1 MNQSMKS
8 VLKQLLLGLGCLFL
22 FYTLPAQQANVMN
35 KLQKNAKKINERL
48 LKRILNETWTEYK
61 RVYHVRGTVRE
72 FNYGGQRYLI
82 MNSDSTVWQS
92 DNLGNWT
99 ILDDYFLSLYNN
111 NINTDEVSAGN
122 YVVYKANRNELI
134 LAKPLTK
141 DFNNKIVYYYRK
153 VLELPLAKKAGQDS
167 EIDGAFNR
175 MNLMQYTSDKPDIAS
190 LKKMKKYDLVRLV
203 QYEYFVLDVTAPRNL
218 EKKEK
223 EEIVEILTNLY
234 ELD

>member
-1 MNQSMKS
+1 MNQGMKS
-8 VLKQLLLGLGCLFL
+8 ILKQLLLGFGCLIL
-22 FYTLPAQQANVMN
+22 FNSLHAQISVRQ
-35 KLQKNAKKINERL
+35 KLEKNAKKITDRL
-48 LKRILNETWTEYK
+48 LKRILDETWTEYK
-61 RVYHVRGTVRE
+61 RVYHVRGTVKE
-72 FNYGGQRYLI
+72 YNYGGQRYLI

-99 ILDDYFLSLYNN
+99 VSNDYFLSLYNN
-111 NINTDEVSAGN
+111 NINTDEVNAGK
-122 YVVYKANRNELI
+122 YVVYKANRNELV
-134 LAKPLTK
+134 LAKPLTNN
-141 DFNNKIVYYYRK
+141 FNNKIVYYYRK
-153 VLELPLAKKAGQDS
+153 VMQLPLAKKMGVDP

-175 MNLMQYTSDKPDIAS
+175 MNLMQYTSDKPDMAS

-234 ELD
+234 EFD